1 VDLVEHRAPRRDVE
15 IVQIGLPVEQR
26 RLLMDA
32 IVQRL
37 DEQAELVGRRER
49 PGHPDDAR
57 LRRPVIARRR
67 ANRLRRNDPRLHE
80 PLVQP
85 LPPVPVQRAPDELTM
100 KFKEIG
106 SEPRRRIRGIDGHPR
121 MMPSPMLREQL
132 EREIRNDR
140 HGAASPL
147 QLAYS
152 HGLMHYTPA
161 IRIRNFEPH
170 RFSATFKNSRP
181 DKKTRPTPGFAVQPN
196 QYLTSSHTAIQTG
209 TDNSAPIASPVS
221 TFPSGSSRF
230 TARPLLRRLPY

>member
-1 VDLVEHRAPRRDVE
+1 
-15 IVQIGLPVEQR
+15 
-26 RLLMDA
+26 
-32 IVQRL
+32 
-37 DEQAELVGRRER
+37 
-49 PGHPDDAR
+49 
-57 LRRPVIARRR
+57 
-67 ANRLRRNDPRLHE
+67 
-80 PLVQP
+80 
-85 LPPVPVQRAPDELTM
+85 M

-181 DKKTRPTPGFAVQPN
+181 D
-196 QYLTSSHTAIQTG
+196 
-209 TDNSAPIASPVS
+209 
-221 TFPSGSSRF
+221 
-230 TARPLLRRLPY
+230 